1 LASLPLS
8 CGIVNADVLAWAA
21 VALPGKEFDRKMRT
35 ARPFLIIGAL
45 LTACSLIFQPPVT
58 AQSPPDPGLQ
68 QMLQGGRD
76 ALASRQWGRAIRFF
90 QEAVRESNGACA
102 ECYLGL
108 AASYSGNGQLQD
120 AVDASDNALNLS
132 PDAASQATAHTIKG
146 KALVELAAKD
156 RSLLTQAESE
166 FRSAAQIEPANPLF
180 HLFLGTVLLRE
191 SPPLQSKTDEGIAEL
206 KKCLTLDPPAPVA
219 DRAKLML
226 ADPRRAG
233 EAFAPDF
240 RITTV
245 QGEDLSLKQFAG
257 KIVVLDFWATWCPP
271 CRESVPE
278 LRALTRKYDPSKLVL
293 ISISADE
300 DDDTWRKF
308 IADQKMTWPQYR
320 DADKRLT
327 TAFTIRAYPTYLVID
342 GDGVITNRI
351 VGADPKQSVVNQL
364 VAILKTMP
372 QLEEGK

>member
-1 LASLPLS
+1 MRRSLKFSLLLTLCTLASHDPS
-8 CGIVNADVLAWAA
+8 
-21 VALPGKEFDRKMRT
+21 
-35 ARPFLIIGAL
+35 
-45 LTACSLIFQPPVT
+45 T
-58 AQSPPDPGLQ
+58 AQSPPDPGFQ

-76 ALASRQWGRAIRFF
+76 ALASRQWVRAIRFF

-108 AASYSGNGQLQD
+108 AASYSANGQLQD
-120 AVDASDNALNLS
+120 AVDASDSALNLS

-156 RSLLTQAESE
+156 RNLLTQAESE

-191 SPPLQSKTDEGIAEL
+191 SSPLQSQPDDRKTDEGIAEL
-206 KKCLTLDPPAPVA
+206 KKCLALDPPAQVA
-219 DRAKLML
+219 ERAKAML

-257 KIVVLDFWATWCPP
+257 KILVLDFWATWCPP

-300 DDDTWRKF
+300 DDPTWRKF
-308 IADQKMTWPQYR
+308 ISDQKMTWPQYR

-364 VAILKTMP
+364 VAILKTLP
-372 QLEEGK
+372 QLGEGK

>member
-1 LASLPLS
+1 MQRVGL
-8 CGIVNADVLAWAA
+8 
-21 VALPGKEFDRKMRT
+21 
-35 ARPFLIIGAL
+35 FLIIGLSL
-45 LTACSLIFQPPVT
+45 LGLSLTTGGLGWLQASAQGQTQVQAEAQAQVPAAPGVQP
-58 AQSPPDPGLQ
+58 
-68 QMLQGGRD
+68 MLQRGRA
-76 ALASRQWGRAIRFF
+76 ALAARQWARAIRFF

-108 AASYSGNGQLQD
+108 AAAYSGNGQLQD
-120 AVDASDNALNLS
+120 AVDTSEQALQLQLDDASE
-132 PDAASQATAHTIKG
+132 ATAHTIKG

-156 RSLLTQAESE
+156 KTLLAQAETE
-166 FRSAAQIEPANPLF
+166 FRAAARIEGDNPVF
-180 HLFLGTVLLRE
+180 HLWLGTVLLRE
-191 SPPLQSKTDEGIAEL
+191 ATPGESPLGESPPVESKHEDGIAEL
-206 KKCLTLDPPAPVA
+206 KKCLALNPPAAVA
-219 DRAKLML
+219 ERARLML

-233 EAFAPDF
+233 EEFAPNF
-240 RITTV
+240 RIATL

-257 KIVVLDFWATWCPP
+257 RIVVLDFWATWCPP

-278 LRALTRKYDPSKLVL
+278 LRDLTRKYDPAKLIL

-300 DDDTWRKF
+300 DEAAWQQFVT
-308 IADQKMTWPQYR
+308 DQKMTWPQYR

-327 TAFTIRAYPTYLVID
+327 TTFTVRAYPTYLVID
-342 GDGVITNRI
+342 GDGVIVNRI

>member
-1 LASLPLS
+1 
-8 CGIVNADVLAWAA
+8 
-21 VALPGKEFDRKMRT
+21 
-35 ARPFLIIGAL
+35 
-45 LTACSLIFQPPVT
+45 
-58 AQSPPDPGLQ
+58 
-68 QMLQGGRD
+68 MLQGGRD
-76 ALASRQWGRAIRFF
+76 ASASRQWVRAIRFF
-90 QEAVRESNGACA
+90 QEAVRESNGSCA

-108 AASYSGNGQLQD
+108 AAAYSGNGQLQD
-120 AVDASDNALNLS
+120 AVDASDSALHLS
-132 PDAASQATAHTIKG
+132 PDDASKATAHTIKG

-156 RSLLTQAESE
+156 KNLLAQAETE
-166 FRSAAQIEPANPLF
+166 FRAAAQIEPANPLF
-180 HLFLGTVLLRE
+180 HLWLGTVLLRE
-191 SPPLQSKTDEGIAEL
+191 SKNDDGIAEL
-206 KKCLTLDPPAPVA
+206 KKCLALDPPAQVA
-219 DRAKLML
+219 DRARLLL

-233 EAFAPDF
+233 EEFAPNF
-240 RITTV
+240 RITTL

-278 LRALTRKYDPSKLVL
+278 LRDLTRKYDPSKLVL

-300 DDDTWRKF
+300 DDSAWRQF
-308 IADQKMTWPQYR
+308 ITDQKMTWPQYR

-327 TAFTIRAYPTYLVID
+327 TAFTVRAYPTYLVID
-342 GDGVITNRI
+342 GDGVIINRI